1 MKSSWCSGRAECED
15 CSPTRGK
22 GLRSPVLGRCPEAAP
37 AEGLCSGSGWLGAV
51 DGAAPAKPSPAPPL
65 AACSTILQLLGRAGP
80 CPGCASPRASCWTG
94 VLGTCDRWQPPPRC
108 GEPATTGPREG
119 TLGPCP
125 ETLEAAGEV
134 LLPESRRRAD
144 ANRNGPFESSGPV
157 CSAAAAPPRPL
168 LLLAFCTL
176 LMCRGA
182 AALLFPPPLLP
193 LPQPRRTRTVPR
205 SGGRQAKPRE
215 AAGGAR
221 SPACPHSQAEHSPC
235 RRVPVLGAGTGRSSA
250 WTRTCPLCFCPSS

>member
-1 MKSSWCSGRAECED
+1 M
-15 CSPTRGK
+15 
-22 GLRSPVLGRCPEAAP
+22 
-37 AEGLCSGSGWLGAV
+37 
-51 DGAAPAKPSPAPPL
+51 
-65 AACSTILQLLGRAGP
+65 
-80 CPGCASPRASCWTG
+80 
-94 VLGTCDRWQPPPRC
+94 LGTCGRWQPPPRC

-134 LLPESRRRAD
+134 LLPETRRRAD

-176 LMCRGA
+176 LMRRGA

-193 LPQPRRTRTVPR
+193 LLQPRRTRTVPR

-215 AAGGAR
+215 AAEGAR

-235 RRVPVLGAGTGRSSA
+235 RRATRSPCSALHGSELGVDADVPLVLLPQLLTVASARPWVPAPAQAARGFSSALSPLSRGAGCRARGADDAAASA
-250 WTRTCPLCFCPSS
+250 GPGSAPAEPRTSIAARAAKGTAR